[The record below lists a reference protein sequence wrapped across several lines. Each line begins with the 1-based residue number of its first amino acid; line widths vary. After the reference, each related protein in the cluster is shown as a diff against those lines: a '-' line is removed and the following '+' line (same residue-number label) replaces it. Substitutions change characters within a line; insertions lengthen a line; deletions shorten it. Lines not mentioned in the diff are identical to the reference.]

1 MEVFASDDYLS
12 WINELKDR
20 AGRSRVLIRVDR
32 LIHGNPGLHRNLTEG
47 VSELKI
53 DVGPGYRIYYSF
65 RGGKLLLLLGGGAK
79 STQNKDIEKALEL
92 NRLFKDFSKLH
103 KHGHLRILNPESWLL
118 MTLQT
123 ISARLKRW
131 RHILTYGL
139 MNSRM
144 TCLG

>member
-12 WINELKDR
+12 WINDLKDR
-20 AGRSRVLIRVDR
+20 AGTSRVLIRVDR
-32 LIHGNPGLHRNLTEG
+32 LIHGNPGLHRNLTH
-47 VSELKI
+47 
-53 DVGPGYRIYYSF
+53 GY
-65 RGGKLLLLLGGGAK
+65 
-79 STQNKDIEKALEL
+79 
-92 NRLFKDFSKLH
+92 
-103 KHGHLRILNPESWLL
+103 LRILNTGSWLL

-144 TCLG
+144 MCLG